1 MARVCKNTKLKNNY
15 LDQIDERNKLEKVQF
30 RDIFTEYMELM
41 NDNAL
46 LSQKNQNLDK
56 DNYNLR

>member
-15 LDQIDERNKLEKVQF
+15 LDQIDERNKIEKLQY

-46 LSQKNQNLDK
+46 LREKN
-56 DNYNLR
+56 